1 MIFIKIIKKIFK
13 LFGLNVSKSSKD
25 NYDVWPQSNLN
36 SATVYEN
43 DVGFHKRYNNLLVK
57 LNMKDTDNP
66 LRRNRHYLLSNLIK
80 IAPIEKGDIAECG
93 CWKGL
98 SSSIIASE
106 LKNKNF
112 KNNFYIFDSFEG
124 LSKFND
130 FDFREN
136 NKNIE
141 EDKIRKHFASS
152 IETVKANLSEFDKF
166 IYFFKGWIPK
176 RFHEV
181 KDNKFSFVHIDLD
194 LYEPTKDSL
203 DFFGEKII
211 KGGIILLD
219 DYGSLDFPGAKLATD
234 NFLKKNNSFSFLHL
248 SYGSAFLIK
257 ND

>member
-1 MIFIKIIKKIFK
+1 MTFTKIIKKIFK
-13 LFGLNVSKSSKD
+13 FFGLNISKSSKD

-36 SATVYEN
+36 SVTVYEN
-43 DVGFHKRYNNLLVK
+43 DTVFHKKYNKLLEK

-66 LRRNRHYLLSNLIK
+66 LRRNRHYLLSNLMK
-80 IAPIEKGDIAECG
+80 IAPIEGGDIAECG

-98 SSSIIASE
+98 SSTIIASE

-124 LSKFND
+124 LSEFND

-136 NKNIE
+136 KKNIE
-141 EDKIRKHFASS
+141 VEKIRKHFVSN
-152 IETVKANLSEFDKF
+152 IELVKSNLSEFGKF
-166 IYFFKGWIPK
+166 IYFLKGWIPK
-176 RFHEV
+176 RFNEV

-194 LYEPTKDSL
+194 LYEPTKNSL
-203 DFFGEKII
+203 NFFGERII

-234 NFLKKNNSFSFLHL
+234 NFLKNDNSFSFLPL

-257 ND
+257 K

>member
-1 MIFIKIIKKIFK
+1 MIFKKIIKKIFK
-13 LFGLNVSKSSKD
+13 FFGVNISRSSKD
-25 NYDVWPQSNLN
+25 NYDVWPQSNFN
-36 SATVYEN
+36 STTVYED
-43 DVGFHKRYNNLLVK
+43 DVGFHKKYNSLLVK

-80 IAPIEKGDIAECG
+80 IAPIQEGDIAECG

-124 LSKFND
+124 LSEFNN

-136 NKNIE
+136 NKNIDAE
-141 EDKIRKHFASS
+141 KIRKHFASS
-152 IETVKANLSEFDKF
+152 LEMVKANLSEFSKF
-166 IYFFKGWIPK
+166 INFKKGWVPK
-176 RFHEV
+176 RFKEV

-194 LYEPTKDSL
+194 LYEPTKESL
-203 DFFGEKII
+203 NFFGEKII

-234 NFLKKNNSFSFLHL
+234 NFLKNNNGFSFLPL

-257 ND
+257 K